1 MVIREKTQENKI
13 LVTMEFHKGFV
24 VYLYEYVMYDT
35 NRRRRKMALRQ
46 IRYDGDDI
54 LRKKCKEVKGMTER
68 TRVLIEDMFETM
80 YDANGV
86 GLAAPQVGILK
97 RIVVID
103 VDYESPYV
111 LINPVIIKKDGEQTG
126 EEGCLSLPGK
136 TGTVTRP
143 EHVICRCLNENMEEI
158 EIEGEGLLA
167 RAICH
172 ELDHLDGVL
181 YKDIAEGPIRE
192 LEYPEPEE

>member
-1 MVIREKTQENKI
+1 
-13 LVTMEFHKGFV
+13 
-24 VYLYEYVMYDT
+24 
-35 NRRRRKMALRQ
+35 MALRQ

-54 LRKKCKEVKGMTER
+54 LRKKCKEVTELTER
-68 TRVLIEDMFETM
+68 MQVLIDDMFETM
-80 YDANGV
+80 YEANGV

-103 VDYESPYV
+103 VDYENPYV
-111 LINPVIIKKDGEQTG
+111 LINPVIIERDGEQTG
-126 EEGCLSLPGK
+126 DEGCLSLPGK
-136 TGTVTRP
+136 VATVTRP
-143 EHVICRCLNENMEEI
+143 NHVICRCLNEDMEEV

-181 YKDIAEGPIRE
+181 YKDVADGPLRE
-192 LEYPEPEE
+192 VEYEDIEE